1 VEDVAQAEAML
12 DFIRQRAVAHVGFD
26 TEFRYSRPG
35 LCLGRKQIVHDCRS
49 VCPLLLSLAFAE
61 PDGQGGGGLYRFVVD
76 LRAPGLRP
84 MLEDLFRMPYC
95 FVAHF
100 AQAELFCLFQLGLP
114 APDMLWDTWAC
125 EKALSLGRHHKNY
138 AVRPGADPAATAR
151 AEDDAR
157 EREVFRYSL
166 VATCDRYG
174 VHHPFA
180 GDKERLQHSFLDHPD
195 DAPFSREQLE
205 YAAADAVAAA
215 SLYPHQ
221 VLAAT
226 QAGPLQHLV
235 KVEMTWAATNAR
247 MIWNGV
253 LVDTEKCRLAQD
265 ACDRH
270 LEELGPRLREYGITN
285 VRSSKQMERFFAQLG
300 LLEHFRRGGKFSFDK
315 DRLKEVEDRH
325 PAIPLIRAARR
336 VYDLLDEKILSEALV
351 GADGRVHPDHSQLGA
366 QTGRQTCRRPNVLG
380 LGRVFRPLIVPG
392 PGRGIGEADWCQ
404 IEVGVAGAVYH
415 DRRLVEMFN
424 SGDVYSAMA
433 QHFYADRLSVED
445 RFMEGKEFKK
455 KHPALRAR
463 MKLCTLG
470 IIYGLTPRGLALY
483 LDTTEADAAALQER
497 FMGMF
502 PDLRRGL
509 DQAPAYGA
517 VRGYATTVSGLRR
530 HRALGQGVLS
540 PWERNW
546 MTNHPVQGSAAVVF
560 KAAGNRLDKLY
571 RPYDAWLII
580 PMHDAFVFEAPLDVL
595 EKVAELTRRVMCE
608 AVQEYFPELRPE
620 VEVNIEHPE
629 CWNKDGHVDSIERW
643 MEHPTFTL

>member
-1 VEDVAQAEAML
+1 ML
-12 DFIRQRAVAHVGFD
+12 DFVRQRAVAHVGFD

-61 PDGQGGGGLYRFVVD
+61 PDGPGGGPLYRFVVD
-76 LRAPGLRP
+76 LRVPGLGP
-84 MLEDLFRMPYC
+84 VLEDLFRMPYC

-114 APDMLWDTWAC
+114 APDILWDTWAC
-125 EKALSLGRHHKNY
+125 EKALSLGLHHKNY
-138 AVRPGADPAATAR
+138 AVRPGADQAAAAR

-157 EREVFRYSL
+157 VREEFSCSL
-166 VATCDRYG
+166 VATCHRYG
-174 VHHPFA
+174 VHHLFA
-180 GDKERLQHSFLDHPD
+180 GDKERLQNSFLDHPD
-195 DAPFSREQLE
+195 GTPFSTEQIE

-221 VLAAT
+221 VLAAA

-235 KVEMTWAATNAR
+235 KVDMPWAVTNAR

-253 LVDTEKCRLAQD
+253 RVDPEKCRLAQD

-285 VRSSKQMERFFAQLG
+285 VRSSKQMEQFFAQLG
-300 LLEHFRRGGKFSFDK
+300 LLELFRRGSGFSFDK

-336 VYDLLDEKILSEALV
+336 VHDLLKEKVLSGALV
-351 GADGRVHPDHSQLGA
+351 GADGRVHPDHRQLGA
-366 QTGRQTCRRPNVLG
+366 QTGRQTCRWPNVLG

-424 SGDVYSAMA
+424 TGDVYSAMA
-433 QHFYADRLSVED
+433 QHFYRERLPPED
-445 RFMEGKEFKK
+445 LALPGKEFKR
-455 KHPALRAR
+455 KHPDLRGQ
-463 MKLCTLG
+463 MKTCTLG
-470 IIYGLTPRGLALY
+470 IIFGLTEHGLALQ
-483 LDTTEADAAALQER
+483 LKTTRAAAAALLRR
-497 FMGMF
+497 FMDMF
-502 PDLRRGL
+502 PVLRRGL
-509 DQAPAYGA
+509 DQAAAYGA

-530 HRALGQGVLS
+530 HRAPGRGALS
-540 PWERNW
+540 SWERNW

-608 AVQEYFPELRPE
+608 AVQEYFPKLRPE

-643 MEHPTFTL
+643 MKEPTFTL